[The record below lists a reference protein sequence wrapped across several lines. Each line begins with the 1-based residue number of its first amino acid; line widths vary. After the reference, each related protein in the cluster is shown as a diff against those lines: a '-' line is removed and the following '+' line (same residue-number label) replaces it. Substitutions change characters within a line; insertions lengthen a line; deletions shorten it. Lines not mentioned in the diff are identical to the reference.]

1 MPIDKSEIT
10 IIMVSFFSKNLIEKP
25 INSIDQNIKII
36 VIENS
41 NSKECK
47 DFLENKYKNVRVIM
61 SEKNLG
67 NGAGINLG
75 LKLVKTKY
83 AFYLD
88 IDTEIYQ
95 GTIEKLLHVL
105 EQLEQFT
112 ILAPFVEKYEYK
124 KNDFLRFDEE
134 KGNKLKSMRFVPG
147 CALLFNLI
155 ELSKIGFYDEN
166 FFLFFEEDDIYMRC
180 LKKDHKI
187 FMLTDAIISHT
198 GATSVD
204 QKYRLELEL
213 DRNWHY
219 MWSKFYFYKKHYN
232 IPIAYMR
239 TLNHFF
245 SAIIKLC
252 FFRFINYQKYLK
264 YKNRAS
270 GLINSYCGKKSWKRP
285 SIN

>member
-1 MPIDKSEIT
+1 MSIDKSEIT
-10 IIMVSFFSKNLIEKP
+10 IVMVSFFSKNLIEKP

-47 DFLENKYKNVRVIM
+47 DFLENKYKNVRVVM

-88 IDTEIYQ
+88 IDTEFYQ
-95 GTIEKLLHVL
+95 GTIEKLLHVS

-124 KNDFLRFDEE
+124 KNHFLRFDEE

-166 FFLFFEEDDIYMRC
+166 FFLFFEENDIYMRC

-198 GATSVD
+198 GTTSVD

-213 DRNWHY
+213 D
-219 MWSKFYFYKKHYN
+219 
-232 IPIAYMR
+232 
-239 TLNHFF
+239 
-245 SAIIKLC
+245 
-252 FFRFINYQKYLK
+252 
-264 YKNRAS
+264 
-270 GLINSYCGKKSWKRP
+270 
-285 SIN
+285 

>member
-1 MPIDKSEIT
+1 MSIDKSEIT
-10 IIMVSFFSKNLIEKP
+10 IVMVSFFSKNLIEKP

-47 DFLENKYKNVRVIM
+47 DFLESKYKNVRVVM

-88 IDTEIYQ
+88 IDTEFYQ
-95 GTIEKLLHVL
+95 GTIEKLLHVS

-124 KNDFLRFDEE
+124 KNHFLRFDEE

-166 FFLFFEEDDIYMRC
+166 FFLFFEENDIYMRC

-219 MWSKFYFYKKHYN
+219 MWSKFYFYKKHFN
-232 IPIAYMR
+232 FLTAYIR
-239 TLNHFF
+239 TAHHFF
-245 SAIIKLC
+245 SALMKLC
-252 FFRFINYQKYLK
+252 FFRFINYRRYLK

-270 GLINSYCGKKSWKRP
+270 GLLNSYLGNKSWKRP
-285 SIN
+285 SIK

>member
-1 MPIDKSEIT
+1 MSIDKSEIT
-10 IIMVSFFSKNLIEKP
+10 IVMVSFFSKNLIEKP

-47 DFLENKYKNVRVIM
+47 DFLENKYKNVRVVM

-88 IDTEIYQ
+88 VDTEIYQ
-95 GTIEKLLHVL
+95 GTIEKLLHVS

-124 KNDFLRFDEE
+124 KNHFLRFDEE

-166 FFLFFEEDDIYMRC
+166 FFLFFEENDIYMRC
-180 LKKDHKI
+180 HKNNHKI
-187 FMLTDAIISHT
+187 YLIKSAKIIHT
-198 GATSVD
+198 GEKSVD
-204 QKYRLELEL
+204 KRFDENIELI
-213 DRNWHY
+213 RNWHL
-219 MWSKFYFYKKHYN
+219 MWSKFYFYKKHFN
-232 IPIAYMR
+232 TFVAYKN
-239 TLNHFF
+239 TLGHLI
-245 SAIIKLC
+245 SGMIKLL
-252 FFRFINYQKYLK
+252 FFRFL
-264 YKNRAS
+264 S
-270 GLINSYCGKKSWKRP
+270 KKKLP
-285 SIN
+285 

>member
-1 MPIDKSEIT
+1 MSIDKSEIT
-10 IIMVSFFSKNLIEKP
+10 IVMVSFFSKNLIEKP

-47 DFLENKYKNVRVIM
+47 DFLENKYKNVRVVM

-88 IDTEIYQ
+88 IDAEFYQ
-95 GTIEKLLHVL
+95 GTIEKLLHVS

-124 KNDFLRFDEE
+124 KNHFLRFDEE

-166 FFLFFEEDDIYMRC
+166 FFLFFEENDIYMRC

-198 GATSVD
+198 GTTSVD

-219 MWSKFYFYKKHYN
+219 MWSKFYFYKKHFN
-232 IPIAYMR
+232 LLTAYIR
-239 TLNHFF
+239 TVHHFF
-245 SAIIKLC
+245 SALIKLC
-252 FFRFINYQKYLK
+252 FFRFINYRRYLK

-270 GLINSYCGKKSWKRP
+270 GLLNSYLGNKSWKRP
-285 SIN
+285 SIK

>member
-1 MPIDKSEIT
+1 MSIDKSEIT
-10 IIMVSFFSKNLIEKP
+10 IVMVSFFSKNLIEKP

-47 DFLENKYKNVRVIM
+47 DFLENKYKNVRVVM

-88 IDTEIYQ
+88 IDTEFYQ
-95 GTIEKLLHVL
+95 GTIEKLLHVS

-124 KNDFLRFDEE
+124 KNHFLRFDEE

-166 FFLFFEEDDIYMRC
+166 FFLFFEENDIYMRC
-180 LKKDHKI
+180 LKKNHKI

-232 IPIAYMR
+232 TPIAYMR

-252 FFRFINYQKYLK
+252 LFRFINYQKYLK

-270 GLINSYCGKKSWKRP
+270 GLLNSYLGKKSWKRP
-285 SIN
+285 SIK

>member
-47 DFLENKYKNVRVIM
+47 DFLENKYKNVRVVM

-88 IDTEIYQ
+88 IDTEFYQ

-147 CALLFNLI
+147 CALLFNLT

-166 FFLFFEEDDIYMRC
+166 FFLFFEENDIYMRC

-219 MWSKFYFYKKHYN
+219 MWSKFYFYKKHFN
-232 IPIAYMR
+232 FLTAYIR
-239 TLNHFF
+239 TVHHFF
-245 SAIIKLC
+245 SALIKIC
-252 FFRFINYQKYLK
+252 FFRFINYRRYLK

-270 GLINSYCGKKSWKRP
+270 GLLNSYLGKKSWKRP
-285 SIN
+285 SIK

>member
-1 MPIDKSEIT
+1 MSIDKSEIT
-10 IIMVSFFSKNLIEKP
+10 IVMVSFFSKNLIEKP

-47 DFLENKYKNVRVIM
+47 DFLENKYKNVRVVM

-88 IDTEIYQ
+88 IDTEFYQ
-95 GTIEKLLHVL
+95 GTIEKLLHVS

-124 KNDFLRFDEE
+124 KNHFLRFDEE

-198 GATSVD
+198 GTTSVD

-219 MWSKFYFYKKHYN
+219 MWSKFYFYKKHFN
-232 IPIAYMR
+232 FLTAYTR
-239 TLNHFF
+239 TVHHFF
-245 SAIIKLC
+245 SALIKLC
-252 FFRFINYQKYLK
+252 FFRFINYRRYLK

-270 GLINSYCGKKSWKRP
+270 GLLNSYLGNKSWKRP
-285 SIN
+285 SIK

>member
-1 MPIDKSEIT
+1 MSIDKSEIT
-10 IIMVSFFSKNLIEKP
+10 IVMVSFFSKNLIEKP

-47 DFLENKYKNVRVIM
+47 DFLENKYKNVRVVM

-88 IDTEIYQ
+88 IDTEFYQ
-95 GTIEKLLHVL
+95 GTIEKLLHVS

-124 KNDFLRFDEE
+124 KNHFLRFDEE

-166 FFLFFEEDDIYMRC
+166 FFLFFEENDIYMRC

-198 GATSVD
+198 GTTSVD

-219 MWSKFYFYKKHYN
+219 MWSKFYFNKKHFN
-232 IPIAYMR
+232 FLTAYIR
-239 TLNHFF
+239 TVHHFF
-245 SAIIKLC
+245 SALIKLC
-252 FFRFINYQKYLK
+252 FFRFINYRRYLK

-270 GLINSYCGKKSWKRP
+270 GLLNSYLGNKSWKRP
-285 SIN
+285 SIK

>member
-1 MPIDKSEIT
+1 MSIDKSEIT
-10 IIMVSFFSKNLIEKP
+10 IVMVSFFSKNLIEKP

-95 GTIEKLLHVL
+95 GTIEKLLHVS

-124 KNDFLRFDEE
+124 KNHFLRFDEE
-134 KGNKLKSMRFVPG
+134 KGNKLKSMKFVPG

-166 FFLFFEEDDIYMRC
+166 FFE
-180 LKKDHKI
+180 
-187 FMLTDAIISHT
+187 
-198 GATSVD
+198 
-204 QKYRLELEL
+204 
-213 DRNWHY
+213 
-219 MWSKFYFYKKHYN
+219 
-232 IPIAYMR
+232 
-239 TLNHFF
+239 
-245 SAIIKLC
+245 
-252 FFRFINYQKYLK
+252 
-264 YKNRAS
+264 
-270 GLINSYCGKKSWKRP
+270 
-285 SIN
+285 